1 VTEGVLPAASPGHRG
16 GLTDRPIAFHPLLF
30 AAFPVLALFAA
41 NVREGVSVADV
52 LPSLAVVLVATGVL
66 LAASAVAFGSLA
78 RAAILISGWV
88 VLFFSYGHLWG
99 LVARGANDTSSLLL
113 REDVLLALWA
123 LLAVVVV
130 VLAARIGKLLPA
142 ATRIL
147 NAVGAFLVVVNAASI
162 GWGLVTARA
171 SGGDPADALRLRPP
185 GGELRDIYY
194 IIMDRYGRAETIRRR
209 FGYDNGPFLDSLRDR
224 GFLVAEESAANYP
237 KTAHSL
243 AASLNMTY
251 LDDLTRRAG
260 RGSDD
265 WGPVYSMLQRF
276 RVAESLQAIGYR
288 YVHLGSRW
296 EPTRADPGADLNA
309 TTGLSEFGQ
318 VLYDTTVAAPVAR
331 RVGLFTE
338 QLDPRV
344 RERGRLLEQFRLLE
358 EMPEDDRPTFTFAH
372 ILLPHEPYLFEAD
385 GNPVSEAEEAARSR
399 TRNYVEQ
406 LRFAN
411 VRLTLVFDRLLA
423 GPEETDPIVILQA
436 DEGPHPLRY
445 EYNQISFRWP
455 LATLSEL
462 REKLWILNAYYLPG
476 LEDPRIDPDITPVNT
491 FRMVFREYF
500 GADLP
505 PLPDRTYVFVD
516 QRHLY
521 DFVDVTARLEEE
533 EGAAEP

>member
-1 VTEGVLPAASPGHRG
+1 VTERVVAPPHRG
-16 GLTDRPIAFHPLLF
+16 GVLDRPIAYHPLLF
-30 AAFPVLALFAA
+30 AGFPVLALFAA

-52 LPSLAVVLVATGVL
+52 VPSLLVVLASTGLL
-66 LAASAVAFGSLA
+66 LAAVAAAFRSLA
-78 RAAILISGWV
+78 RAAIVISGCV

-99 LVARGANDTSSLLL
+99 LVARGAGDTPSLLL
-113 REDVLLALWA
+113 REDVLLATWA
-123 LLAVVVV
+123 LLAVLVV
-130 VLAARIGKLLPA
+130 VLAARIRKGLPS
-142 ATRIL
+142 ATRVL

-171 SGGDPADALRLRPP
+171 SDGDRAGAVPLRIPDGG
-185 GGELRDIYY
+185 LRDIYY

-209 FGYDNGPFLDSLRDR
+209 FGHDNEPFLDSLRDR
-224 GFLVAEESAANYP
+224 GFVVAAESAANYP

-251 LDDLTRRAG
+251 LDQLTRRAG

-296 EPTRADPGADLNA
+296 EPTRADPGADVNA

-318 VLYDTTVAAPVAR
+318 VLYETTVAAPVAR
-331 RVGLFTE
+331 RLGLFTE
-338 QLDPRV
+338 QLDPRE
-344 RERGRLLEQFRLLE
+344 RERRRLLEQFRLLE
-358 EMPEDDRPTFTFAH
+358 EMPKDDRPTFTFAH
-372 ILLPHEPYLFEAD
+372 FLLPHEPYLFEAD
-385 GNPVSEAEEAARSR
+385 GDPVSEAEEAIRSE
-399 TRNYVEQ
+399 TQNYLGQ

-411 VRLTLVFDRLLA
+411 ARLSRVLDRLLA

-436 DEGPHPLRY
+436 DEGPHPVRY
-445 EYNQISFRWP
+445 QYNQISFRWP

-476 LEDPRIDPDITPVNT
+476 LESSKVDPDITPVNT
-491 FRMVFREYF
+491 FRLVLREYF

-505 PLPDRTYVFVD
+505 PLPDRTYVYVD

-521 DFVDVTARLEEE
+521 DFVDVTARLEEGE
-533 EGAAEP
+533 DASGEG

>member
-1 VTEGVLPAASPGHRG
+1 VTEGSAAASRPHRG
-16 GLTDRPIAFHPLLF
+16 GMLDRPVAYHPLLF

-41 NVREGVSVADV
+41 NVREGVSVADL
-52 LPSLAVVLVATGVL
+52 LPSLAVVLASTGIL
-66 LAASAVAFGSLA
+66 LAAAAAAFRSLA
-78 RAAILISGWV
+78 RAAILISAWV

-99 LVARGANDTSSLLL
+99 VVARGANDASSLLL
-113 REDVLLALWA
+113 REDA
-123 LLAVVVV
+123 LLATWGILAVLAV
-130 VLAARIGKLLPA
+130 VLAARIRRLPA

-147 NAVGAFLVVVNAASI
+147 NTVGAFLVVVNSASI
-162 GWGLVTARA
+162 GWGLITARA
-171 SGGDPADALRLRPP
+171 SGGDPAGVVPLRPP
-185 GGELRDIYY
+185 DGELRDIYY
-194 IIMDRYGRAETIRRR
+194 IVMDRYGRAETIRRR
-209 FGYDNGPFLDSLRDR
+209 FGYDNEPFLDSLRDR
-224 GFLVAEESAANYP
+224 GFVVAEESAANYP

-251 LDDLTRRAG
+251 LEQLTRRAG

-296 EPTRADPGADLNA
+296 EPTRADPGADVNA

-331 RVGLFTE
+331 RLGIFTE
-338 QLDPRV
+338 QLDPRE
-344 RERGRLLEQFRLLE
+344 RERGRLLEQFALLE
-358 EMPEDDRPTFTFAH
+358 EMPEDDGPTFTFAH

-385 GNPVSEAEEAARSR
+385 GDPVSEAEESSRSE
-399 TRNYVEQ
+399 TRNYLGQ

-411 VRLTLVFDRLLA
+411 ARLQRVLDRLLA

-436 DEGPHPLRY
+436 DEGPHPVRY
-445 EYNQISFRWP
+445 QYNQISFRWP

-462 REKLWILNAYYLPG
+462 REKLWILNAFHLPG
-476 LEDPRIDPDITPVNT
+476 IESPMVDPDITPVNT
-491 FRMVFREYF
+491 FRLVFREYF

-521 DFVDVTARLEEE
+521 DFVDVTERLEEG
-533 EGAAEP
+533 EGAAGP

>member
-1 VTEGVLPAASPGHRG
+1 VTRLLG
-16 GLTDRPIAFHPLLF
+16 RPVPYHPLLF

-41 NVREGVSVADV
+41 NVQEGVGVDDV
-52 LPSLAVVLVATGVL
+52 LLPLGVVLASTVAL
-66 LAASAVAFGSLA
+66 LALAAVAFRSAG
-78 RAAILISGWV
+78 RAAVATSAWI
-88 VLFFSYGHLWG
+88 VLFFSYGHVWDA
-99 LVARGANDTSSLLL
+99 VARGARTSGGVLLRESLLL
-113 REDVLLALWA
+113 GTWAILAVLALF
-123 LLAVVVV
+123 LATR
-130 VLAARIGKLLPA
+130 LRDRLPI

-147 NAVGAFLVVVNAASI
+147 NVVGMFLVLVNVASI
-162 GWGLVTARA
+162 VLGLVVARA
-171 SGGDPADALRLRPP
+171 SRGETGEAVPMRAPEDP
-185 GGELRDIYY
+185 RDIYY
-194 IIMDRYGRAETIRRR
+194 IIMDRYGRAETLRDG
-209 FGYDNGPFLDSLRDR
+209 FGYDNEPFLDFLRDR
-224 GFLVAEESAANYP
+224 GFAIAEESAANYP

-251 LDDLTRRAG
+251 LDHLTREAG
-260 RGSDD
+260 RGSED
-265 WGPVYSMLQRF
+265 WGPVYSMLRGS
-276 RVAESLQAIGYR
+276 RVADSLQAVGYR

-296 EPTRADPGADLNA
+296 EPTRVDPGADENA

-331 RVGLFTE
+331 RLGLFTE

-344 RERGRLLEQFRLLE
+344 RERRRLLEQFRLLRE
-358 EMPEDDRPTFTFAH
+358 LPADDGPTFTFAH

-385 GNPVSEAEEAARSR
+385 GSPISEAEESARSR

-406 LRFAN
+406 LRFTNRMLAG
-411 VRLTLVFDRLLA
+411 VVERLLA
-423 GPEETDPIVILQA
+423 GPDDRDPIVILQA

-445 EYNQISFRWP
+445 QFNQISFRWP

-462 REKLWILNAYYLPG
+462 REKLWILNALYLPG
-476 LEDPRIDPDITPVNT
+476 LPESPVDPDLTPVNT

-521 DFVDVTARLEEE
+521 DFVEVTARLEEGE
-533 EGAAEP
+533 RTAGSG